1 MKQLRKEKHQLVI
14 LGSGPAGWTAA
25 IYAAR
30 AGLKPVVISGFSKG
44 GQLMTTTDV
53 ENWPGEKAVEGPEL
67 ISNLESHAVHFGTQ
81 IIEDHIDRVDFSK
94 RPFKL
99 FSHEAEYECDSVI
112 ICTGANAKYLGLESE
127 QEFFGRGVSGCATCD
142 GFFYRN
148 DEVAVVGGGN
158 TAVEEAIYLSNIA
171 SKVHLVHRR
180 DTFKAEKIMIDRLQR
195 RVEQGLVELHLD
207 SEVNEVK
214 GDETG
219 VTSLE
224 IKNTKNG
231 DITDI
236 TLRGVFIAIGHSPN
250 TLVFK
255 GQLELDANGYI
266 LTKKASSHVTQTS
279 VRGVFAAGDVQDSKY
294 RQAITSAGAGC
305 QAALDAIEYLESLR

>member
-236 TLRGVFIAIGHSPN
+236 PLRGVFIAIGHSPN

>member
-67 ISNLESHAVHFGTQ
+67 ISNLESHAVHFGTK
-81 IIEDHIDRVDFSK
+81 IIEDHIDKVDFSK

-99 FSHEAEYECDSVI
+99 FSHDAEYECDSVI

-127 QEFFGRGVSGCATCD
+127 QEFLGRGVSGCATCD

-171 SKVHLVHRR
+171 SKVHLIHRR

-207 SEVNEVK
+207 NEVNEVK

-236 TLRGVFIAIGHSPN
+236 PLRGVFIAIGHSPN

-279 VRGVFAAGDVQDSKY
+279 VRGVFAAGDVQDDKY

>member
-1 MKQLRKEKHQLVI
+1 MKQLKKQKHQLVI

-67 ISNLESHAVHFGTQ
+67 ISNLEAHAVHFGTQ
-81 IIEDHIDRVDFSK
+81 LIEDHIDRVDFSK
-94 RPFKL
+94 KPFKL
-99 FSHEAEYECDSVI
+99 FSHEAEYECDAVI
-112 ICTGANAKYLGLESE
+112 ICTGANAKYLGLDSE
-127 QEFFGRGVSGCATCD
+127 QEFLGRGVSGCATCD

-195 RVEQGLVELHLD
+195 RIDQGLVELHLD

-224 IKNTKNG
+224 IKNTKSG
-231 DITDI
+231 DTKDI
-236 TLRGVFIAIGHSPN
+236 PLRGVFIAIGHSPN
-250 TLVFK
+250 TLIFK
-255 GQLELDANGYI
+255 GHLELDKNGYI
-266 LTKKASSHVTQTS
+266 LTKKASNHVTQTS
-279 VRGVFAAGDVQDSKY
+279 IRGVFAAGDVQDNIY

-305 QAALDAIEYLESLR
+305 QAALDAIEYLEGLN